1 MEPKGLA
8 VWTRQSSDTSPGW
21 SSSTRFSMR
30 RMFFQVGSPER
41 GHLQSPPGLCAW
53 AQWAGGATVLG
64 HDQPG
69 DSSQARDSALGTP
82 LKEGWQCV
90 GKHPASRP
98 PGQLNLIPHT
108 STDDLHGT
116 EPTGPPLSD
125 SAFPGFLPPTPVP
138 SSLLL
143 LGSPPKETQGLW
155 RSSQGWGRE
164 DSPAMLRE
172 GREGP
177 RWTGCKEKRE
187 ERETQLTPSCLAWAS
202 SEQLPPSSPSTSFGF
217 HP

>member
-8 VWTRQSSDTSPGW
+8 VWTWRSSDNSPGW

-116 EPTGPPLSD
+116 EPTGPHSQIQPFLAFSLPPLS
-125 SAFPGFLPPTPVP
+125 PPHCSSWGHHPRKPRGCGGAVRDGVERTVQRCSGRDVKDLGGQDARRRERRERP
-138 SSLLL
+138 S
-143 LGSPPKETQGLW
+143 
-155 RSSQGWGRE
+155 
-164 DSPAMLRE
+164 
-172 GREGP
+172 
-177 RWTGCKEKRE
+177 
-187 ERETQLTPSCLAWAS
+187 
-202 SEQLPPSSPSTSFGF
+202 
-217 HP
+217 